1 MLFDKEREDGIFTP
15 REPSAVIPNPFTNGA
30 ESNGSQGD
38 VWNPLDSIYV
48 TMPPWHPASI
58 ASPLIGTKDKIP
70 KNPVSHWRVSKKSVV
85 DFVFSPDVKCV
96 GAISEDGCLR
106 IIDALA
112 EQ

>member
-70 KNPVSHWRVSKKSVV
+70 KNPVSHWRVSKKKIVGSCISYSSLRRL
-85 DFVFSPDVKCV
+85 VFNIVCEKTSC
-96 GAISEDGCLR
+96 SL
-106 IIDALA
+106 
-112 EQ
+112 QM